1 MPGLSLQLEQLK
13 EMNDSAFIETS
24 IALSDSSNTNNSL
37 ELLSLEPKKN
47 KFIEETF
54 EEYKARKF
62 IEHEQRLMF
71 LFSNC
76 SQEFENCEIKKIANS
91 RNIKVYKEGR
101 ELMELFNQEVFY
113 YIHDKTADFLQKYIP
128 SKINEQYAP
137 LPNT

>member
-1 MPGLSLQLEQLK
+1 MPGLTLQLEQ
-13 EMNDSAFIETS
+13 IEIKNTV
-24 IALSDSSNTNNSL
+24 LSDSSNPTSSL

-62 IEHEQRLMF
+62 SEHEHRLMF

-76 SQEFENCEIKKIANS
+76 SQEFEFCEIKKIGNS

-113 YIHDKTADFLQKYIP
+113 YINDKTADFLQKYIP
-128 SKINEQYAP
+128 SKISEQYQP
-137 LPNT
+137 LPNTNTV